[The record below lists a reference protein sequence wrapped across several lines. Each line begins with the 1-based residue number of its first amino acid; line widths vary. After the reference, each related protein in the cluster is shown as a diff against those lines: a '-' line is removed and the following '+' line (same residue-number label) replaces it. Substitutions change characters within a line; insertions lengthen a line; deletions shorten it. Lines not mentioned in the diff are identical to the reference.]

1 VKFYPG
7 AEHIFDTPGGNA
19 AAAAD
24 SFAVAKAFLAD
35 RLKIR

>member
-7 AEHIFDTPGGNA
+7 AEHIFDTPGGTA

-24 SFAVAKAFLAD
+24 SFAVAKAFLAG
-35 RLKIR
+35 RLKVR